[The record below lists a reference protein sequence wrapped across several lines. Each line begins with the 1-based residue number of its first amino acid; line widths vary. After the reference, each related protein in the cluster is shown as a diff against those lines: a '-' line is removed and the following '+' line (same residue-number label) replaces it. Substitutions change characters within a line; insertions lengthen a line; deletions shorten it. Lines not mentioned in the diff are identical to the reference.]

1 MFNSLGATMKSLSRI
16 LLLSAVAVAA
26 IAVSAAPSEAAK
38 KKAAKACTAGASCV
52 SKAGVRQFCDGS
64 GKWVAVLAPA
74 CTGAACGGPKC

>member
-1 MFNSLGATMKSLSRI
+1 MKSFSQF
-16 LLLSAVAVAA
+16 LLVSAVAIVA

-38 KKAAKACTAGASCV
+38 KKAAKASACTAGTSCV

-64 GKWVAVLAPA
+64 GKWVAMLAPA